1 MKKIMEDFSASEKYR
16 KYLIELQFSEVNV
29 YTVWGTDMRD
39 EEEDKLLLKEG
50 KLLCFKHLNDIKQRL
65 SNIEHP
71 FLDVASFESWVA
83 EEQLDQC
90 YNTNHL
96 RLLSDFNLDLLNDKS
111 SGLEIL
117 SGVHLIQDF
126 SIQTKNKLLLSFF
139 DDPVMV
145 DLKDFI
151 YNHHFWK
158 KEEGKVVQ
166 PASVDGTARDLI
178 RRLYDVFYEQMIV
191 I

>member
-1 MKKIMEDFSASEKYR
+1 MIEDFSASEKYR

-29 YTVWGTDMRD
+29 YTVWGTDMLD
-39 EEEDKLLLKEG
+39 QEEDKLLIKGE
-50 KLLCFKHLNDIKQRL
+50 KLLCFKHLNEIKQKL

-71 FLDVASFESWVA
+71 FLDIENFEKWAV
-83 EEQLDQC
+83 EEEFDRC
-90 YNTNHL
+90 YNTNDL
-96 RLLSDFNLDLLNDKS
+96 RLLSDFNLDLLNDNS
-111 SGLEIL
+111 SALEIL
-117 SGVHLIQDF
+117 ACIHLIQDF
-126 SIQTKNKLLLSFF
+126 SIQTKDRLLLPFF

-166 PASVDGTARDLI
+166 PTSVDATVTDLM
-178 RRLYDVFYEQMIV
+178 RKLYGIFYDQMIV